1 MAVREIRLLG
11 DPVLRKE
18 AGEVEVFDEELEAL
32 VEDMFETMA
41 AEEGAGLAAPQ
52 IGVSLRVMVVDVRK
66 EAGARGRVALV
77 NPRVVEVGEEVDRG
91 PEGCLSIPGVSEVVA
106 RPARVVMEGKT
117 PRGETIR
124 VEGENLF
131 ARALLHE
138 LDHLDGVLFIDR
150 LSPLKRKMLLRKYR
164 KLQEE
169 E

>member
-18 AGEVEVFDEELEAL
+18 AKEVEVFDEALQSL

-52 IGVSLRVMVVDVRK
+52 IGISLRVMVVDVRR
-66 EAGARGRVALV
+66 EAGPRGRVALV

-117 PRGETIR
+117 PQGETIR

-169 E
+169 G